1 MSSTK
6 QIFFSSAPVA
16 INNTNQSVNND
27 NLDLDL
33 DFDFS
38 LCHGWYSYCC

>member
-6 QIFFSSAPVA
+6 QLLFSSAPA
-16 INNTNQSVNND
+16 ATNNTNTSINND